1 MFSEEKRRKVNKA
14 QNLYL
19 KMEEKITEVLSS
31 IGLNRTE
38 IKIYLDLVI
47 NNTSSALEISNR
59 TKIYRANTYDTLR
72 RLVEKGFVKEAIQDN
87 KKVFHAIG
95 PERIKD
101 YVKQKEQEIDSII
114 PRIKE
119 ISNNEAK
126 KEDISVTRGVF
137 AFREALLGLL
147 ELNQPINVFGIPTGA
162 IERLG
167 GGFLTE
173 FHKQRIKKKIQMR
186 HIYNQNAAQRI
197 KELNGMEFT
206 QAKHLAKKYDSIV
219 STNVCG
225 DRIVMF
231 VFNEPVSVIEIKNK
245 DIADAYTNY
254 FELLWTHAMV

>member
-1 MFSEEKRRKVNKA
+1 
-14 QNLYL
+14 
-19 KMEEKITEVLSS
+19 MEEKITEVLSS

-47 NNTSSALEISNR
+47 NNASSALEISNR

-72 RLVEKGFVKEAIQDN
+72 RLVEKGFVKEALRDN

-101 YVKQKEQEIDSII
+101 YIKQKEQEIDSII

-147 ELNQPINVFGIPTGA
+147 ELNQPINVFGIPTDA
-162 IERLG
+162 IEKLG

-173 FHKQRIKKKIQMR
+173 FHKQRI
-186 HIYNQNAAQRI
+186 
-197 KELNGMEFT
+197 
-206 QAKHLAKKYDSIV
+206 
-219 STNVCG
+219 
-225 DRIVMF
+225 
-231 VFNEPVSVIEIKNK
+231 
-245 DIADAYTNY
+245 
-254 FELLWTHAMV
+254 